1 MMKFKSLLMTVM
13 ALSAI
18 SADAKLDSQLG
29 KDETGNATMTVKNDS
44 QKGLPPAQLGISPAK
59 VEGVISGRSPRLD
72 KSVTFYN
79 YSAKPKQLKL
89 TLMDKNEQSS
99 LKDWTLINPKTIT
112 IAPHSQ
118 QTIRL
123 SFRPPKN
130 TAVQTHDAILFIE
143 QQIKDPISV
152 DESGQGVSMQIGSRY
167 RLPISMTYVVK

>member
-1 MMKFKSLLMTVM
+1 MKIKAVLM
-13 ALSAI
+13 ALLASSAMMA
-18 SADAKLDSQLG
+18 SAELNSELG
-29 KDETGNATMTVKNDS
+29 KDGAGNTTLTVKNDN

-59 VEGVISGRSPRLD
+59 VEGVISSRSPRLD

-99 LKDWTLINPKTIT
+99 IKDWTLINPKTIT

-167 RLPISMTYVVK
+167 GLPISMTYVVK